1 MLALRCISARTSA
14 NFTCWHDNIR
24 HFSTFVDETFN
35 IYDGGDED
43 DHNQPLTSQGW
54 GKKWVR
60 PGAAYFV
67 ATPLGNVHDMSPR
80 ARAILSQ
87 VDIIVAE
94 DTRTTR
100 ALLRR
105 LDQASPLSHSVAA
118 QCEKQRFISH
128 HKHNQRSSID
138 EILSYVTD
146 RRSPASI
153 AVVGDAGT
161 PGISDPGAPL
171 AQVLHQHGVAIYSI
185 PGPCAMAAAL
195 SVSGFSASP
204 SLFIGFAP
212 VKGKER
218 EEWLQRIDNIA
229 LRDAT
234 VVFYEAP
241 HRLLRTLRDVSKL
254 SCCTAPRRRGIVMCR
269 ELTKRYEEILRCD
282 DVQQL
287 LSILEQRSGERV
299 GSEVVESNV
308 RTHEFLIRG
317 EFTLVLGPTE
327 RLLGDNNSKD
337 ATLRST
343 HDLGNDDC
351 HSSSLD
357 ALSSRCEQESAA
369 AQMLL
374 HLVKMTPSLK
384 RSEAVRQV
392 AARLGLRKKQVY
404 EVALRLPWPACP

>member
-1 MLALRCISARTSA
+1 MFALRFSRARASV
-14 NFTCWHDNIR
+14 NCSYVNVRIR
-24 HFSTFVDETFN
+24 QLASSIDETMDT
-35 IYDGGDED
+35 YESSDADGGNE
-43 DHNQPLTSQGW
+43 LTISNAAE
-54 GKKWVR
+54 KRWVR

-80 ARAILSQ
+80 ARAILCQ

-105 LDQASPLSHSVAA
+105 LDQTSPLPESVALRRD
-118 QCEKQRFISH
+118 KQRFISH

-138 EILSYVTD
+138 EVLRHISD
-146 RRSPASI
+146 RQSPVSI

-171 AQVLHQHGVAIYSI
+171 AQVLHQRGVPIYSI

-195 SVSGFSASP
+195 SVSGFTATP
-204 SLFIGFAP
+204 SLFVGFAP

-218 EEWLQRIDNIA
+218 EAWLERIDNVA

-234 VVFYEAP
+234 VVLYESP
-241 HRLLRTLRDVSKL
+241 HRVLRTMRDIAKL
-254 SCCTAPRRRGIVMCR
+254 SCCSTPRRRGVVMCR
-269 ELTKRYEEILRCD
+269 ELTKRYEEVLRCD

-287 LSILEQRSGERV
+287 LDILERRSGEPLD
-299 GSEVVESNV
+299 GESNDGAADSS
-308 RTHEFLIRG
+308 IRG

-327 RLLGDNNSKD
+327 RRPGDSD
-337 ATLRST
+337 GETVDTRPS
-343 HDLGNDDC
+343 DDPDGAGAG
-351 HSSSLD
+351 SSALD
-357 ALSSRCEQESAA
+357 ALSSRFEQDSAA
-369 AQMLL
+369 AHMLL
-374 HLVKMTPSLK
+374 RLVETTPSLK

-392 AARLGLRKKQVY
+392 AVSLGLRKKQVY
-404 EVALRLPWPACP
+404 VVALKLPWPAS